1 MVDLIVA
8 WLNALSSGQT
18 ADLTSLLKT
27 PEDYN
32 ATLYNATVLIHS
44 TAVKPV
50 TSIVLAIVASMMLAT
65 NSARVEGD
73 RELGTRIIAATMF
86 KIAMVF
92 IVCQNAVIIL
102 SAIAQIASWMATTAY
117 GVDVGAG
124 GGANGQLGDQMRA
137 AIDDAGTMNQLVM
150 ILVLI
155 LPWIVTALGTV
166 IVIVLIFI
174 RFLQM
179 YLMGAFASLPVAFLG
194 HEDTKQIG
202 IGYLKRYAVVA
213 ISGVVIVLTIKLYQA
228 LLAGW
233 LGEGGAGR
241 VAWDGGD
248 VLPFLAG
255 NFGQFLI
262 APIVLIFLMFGAN
275 GIAKAIVGEG

>member
-8 WLNALSSGQT
+8 WLNALSTGTAVDFSGL
-18 ADLTSLLKT
+18 LTT
-27 PEDYN
+27 PEEYN
-32 ATLYNATVLIHS
+32 ANMYNAMVLVHS
-44 TAVKPV
+44 TAVKPI
-50 TSIVLAIVASMMLAT
+50 TSIVIAIIASMMLAT
-65 NSARVEGD
+65 NSARVDGD

-92 IVCQNAVIIL
+92 IVCQNAVLIL
-102 SAIAQIASWMATTAY
+102 SGLAQVAAWMSQTAY
-117 GVDVGAG
+117 GLDVGG
-124 GGANGQLGDQMRA
+124 GNPSVGPLLGDQMRD

-150 ILVLI
+150 IVVLL
-155 LPWIVTALGTV
+155 LPWIVSALGTV
-166 IVIVLIFI
+166 IVGVLILI

-228 LLAGW
+228 MFN
-233 LGEGGAGR
+233 GATTNTI
-241 VAWDGGD
+241 VYDGGD
-248 VLPFLAG
+248 VLPFIAA
-255 NFGQFLI
+255 NFGAFLV
-262 APIVLIFLMFGAN
+262 APIILIFLMFGAN
-275 GIAKAIVGEG
+275 SIAKAIVGEG

>member
-1 MVDLIVA
+1 MTDLIVA
-8 WLNALSSGQT
+8 WLNALSGGTS
-18 ADLTSLLKT
+18 ADLEGLLTTPEGYNTSLF
-27 PEDYN
+27 N
-32 ATLYNATVLIHS
+32 AMLLVHS
-44 TAVKPV
+44 TVVKPV
-50 TSIVLAIVASMMLAT
+50 TSIVLAIMASLMLAT
-65 NSARVEGD
+65 NSTRVDGD

-92 IVCQNAVIIL
+92 IVCQNATAIL
-102 SAIAQIASWMATTAY
+102 NAIAGVASWMSTTAY
-117 GVDVGAG
+117 NVDVTG
-124 GGANGQLGDQMRA
+124 GGTAGANLGDQMRA

-150 ILVLI
+150 IIVLV
-155 LPWIVTALGTV
+155 LPWIVSALGTV
-166 IVIVLIFI
+166 VVIVLIFI

-179 YLMGAFASLPVAFLG
+179 YLLGAFASLPVAFLS

-233 LGEGGAGR
+233 LTGE
-241 VAWDGGD
+241 VTYDGGE
-248 VLPFLAG
+248 VLPFISEH
-255 NFGQFLI
+255 FGQFLV

-275 GIAKAIVGEG
+275 SIAKAIVGEG

>member
-8 WLNALSSGQT
+8 WLNALSSGTT
-18 ADLTSLLKT
+18 ADLTGLLQT
-27 PEDYN
+27 PEGYN

-65 NSARVEGD
+65 NSAKVEGD

-102 SAIAQIASWMATTAY
+102 NAIAGIASWMATTAY
-117 GVDVGAG
+117 GVDVGG
-124 GGANGQLGDQMRA
+124 GGGQNGTLLGDQMRA

-150 ILVLI
+150 IVVLI

-166 IVIVLIFI
+166 IVLVLIFI

-179 YLMGAFASLPVAFLG
+179 YLMGAFASLPVAFLA

-228 LLAGW
+228 LLSGW
-233 LGEGGAGR
+233 LSGQ
-241 VAWDGGD
+241 VVYDGGD
-248 VLPFLAG
+248 VLPFLAN
-255 NFGQFLI
+255 NFGQFLV